1 METMAENGQ
10 IFTVNK
16 IFSNKTLPQHL
27 LAKLIF
33 LPAQGP
39 MIIEICGITP
49 DAFTF
54 L

>member
-1 METMAENGQ
+1 MAKNGL
-10 IFTVNK
+10 ILTVNK
-16 IFSNKTLPQHL
+16 IFSNEILPQHL
-27 LAKLIF
+27 QPKLIF

-49 DAFTF
+49 DALTF